1 MLNQLAAFGVKA
13 KQARDKS
20 GLGSDKEKRQTGV
33 EVTLRDPFMLTD
45 KPYEQ
50 IKQKHLD
57 KVLPAQIVIDAH
69 DKDNLKEKLIL
80 FLNDGRT
87 YRLADT
93 DVLKKSVRELQ
104 HIHYLLEVKSDVTRR
119 WSEYILKAIRDLFRI
134 SGTKTSQ
141 YIPMITEYDGR
152 EIPMLKLRWKLF

>member
-1 MLNQLAAFGVKA
+1 
-13 KQARDKS
+13 
-20 GLGSDKEKRQTGV
+20 
-33 EVTLRDPFMLTD
+33 MLTD

-50 IKQKHLD
+50 IKQRHLD
-57 KVLPAQIVIDAH
+57 KVLSAQIVIDAH
-69 DKDNLKEKLIL
+69 DKENLKEKLIL
-80 FLNDGRT
+80 LLNDGRT

-141 YIPMITEYDGR
+141 YIPMITEDDGR
-152 EIPMLKLRWKLF
+152 